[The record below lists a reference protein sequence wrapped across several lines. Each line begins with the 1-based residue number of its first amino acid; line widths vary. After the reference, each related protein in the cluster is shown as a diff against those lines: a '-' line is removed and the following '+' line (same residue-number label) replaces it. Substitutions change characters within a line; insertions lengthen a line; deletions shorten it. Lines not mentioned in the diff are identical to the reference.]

1 MPQPND
7 FTPATNLAQAYNA
20 VNPDLALHP
29 GDSRYVDFSEWRGDE
44 HIRMVARRITR
55 ADQAQPVQH
64 LKQLVTGHRGC
75 GKTTELLRLK
85 AHLEEEGYFV
95 VYFNSALELD
105 MNDVDYTDI
114 LLTTMYQLARQ
125 VNTSDLGLKLREK
138 QVESLRGR
146 LGQIIKEEESLLEVE
161 SSIEAEIGT
170 GFAVPFLKVLAVIKS
185 KIKNNATQKETIRTE
200 IKQRIPQF
208 LEDLNDLINNLQT
221 QLSDLGK
228 QGLVII
234 IDSLDRI
241 IPHALDEERRRTRH
255 TEIFIEH
262 AEHLKAPRCHIVYTV
277 PISIHFN
284 ENLSTVYTDKTVTI
298 PMIKVRH
305 EDASECE
312 GGLEAIY
319 QSVEKR
325 INIEAVFENPTD
337 VNKLAL
343 ASGGHIRDLMHLVR
357 YACDYS
363 DEQITTDAVDRAI
376 RALTREYDRLVKDR
390 DLPRL
395 VKVHRERRLPTD
407 PEYALLPYHLIV
419 LEYQN
424 AERWADVHPAV
435 QETRKFK
442 KALEDARAEP
452 QAEAAE

>member
-85 AHLEEEGYFV
+85 AHLEEKGYFV

-138 QVESLRGR
+138 QVENLRGR

-170 GFAVPFLKVLAVIKS
+170 GIAVPFLKVLASIKS

-241 IPHALDEERRRTRH
+241 IPRTLDEERRRTRH

-284 ENLSTVYTDKTVTI
+284 ENMSTVYTDKTVTI

-319 QSVEKR
+319 QSIEKR
-325 INIEAVFENPTD
+325 INIDAVFENPAD
-337 VNKLAL
+337 VNRLAL

-435 QETRKFK
+435 QATRKFK
-442 KALEDARAEP
+442 KALEDARSEP
-452 QAEAAE
+452 KAEAAE